1 MLKLL
6 IADVARDVVEVVAFG
21 ARMNWPNCLATIA
34 AGGEEALRRFEEEH
48 PDLVV
53 LDVSIP
59 PPDGLEVCRRIREAS
74 RVPILMLTAR
84 DSTLDKVQALD
95 LGADDYLTKPFD
107 HLEMRARLRALVR
120 RSSEPPASPP
130 PAPQPD
136 NRFAAGD
143 LSLDYSTHE
152 VRVQGEVV
160 RLTSTEYRLLE
171 QLVRH
176 AGTVLPHRVL
186 LERVWGPKYV
196 GDAHYLKVFVR
207 RLRRK
212 LGDDT
217 ERPRYIHT
225 EWGIGYR
232 FAAPLKG
239 QAPHHHPSS
248 AVPRLHTRIGPGRN
262 GVTSRL

>member
-1 MLKLL
+1 MTLKLL
-6 IADVARDVVEVVAFG
+6 IAEDARDVADVVAFG
-21 ARMNWPNCLATIA
+21 ARMTWPDCRVRIA
-34 AGGEEALRRFEEEH
+34 ADGEEALRRFEEEH

-53 LDVSIP
+53 LDVSMP
-59 PPDGLEVCRRIREAS
+59 PPDGFEVCRRIREAS

-84 DSTLDKVQALD
+84 DSTLDKVRALD

-107 HLEMRARLRALVR
+107 HLELLARLRALVR
-120 RSSEPPASPP
+120 RSIEPTASPP
-130 PAPQPD
+130 QAPQPD
-136 NRFAAGD
+136 SRFVAGD
-143 LSLDYSTHE
+143 LSLDYATHE
-152 VRVQGEVV
+152 VRVRGEVV

-171 QLVRH
+171 QLVRQ

-186 LERVWGPKYV
+186 LERVWGPEYV
-196 GDAHYLKVFVR
+196 KDAHYLKVFVR

-232 FAAPLKG
+232 FA
-239 QAPHHHPSS
+239 S
-248 AVPRLHTRIGPGRN
+248 PR
-262 GVTSRL
+262 